1 MNRTTCKVCNRKK
14 LWTYA
19 AVVLACVLVFGA
31 CGNLDSSKTS
41 GDAAQGQKIQIGM
54 SFDSFVIERWQRDR
68 DIFVSAAKELG
79 AEVNVQNAN
88 GDMEQQKKQISY
100 FIDKGMDV
108 IVIICIDSEG
118 LSEQVQKA
126 KEAGIKVIA
135 YDRMIMDSDIDLYIT
150 FDNERVGTMMGQ
162 ALVDNGL
169 AGGKVLMLGGS
180 AVDSNVALVEKGFSK
195 VMEDNQVTILD
206 SMHADGW
213 KAELASAYVYDH
225 MDIVSEADAIMCGN
239 DDLASKVVHAL
250 KEKRLAGEIMVAGQ
264 DADLEACQRI
274 VEGTQVMTVY
284 KPVEKLARKAAE
296 CAVLLA
302 EGKPLPEETV
312 TIENGAYEVPYI
324 GLEPISVDRNNIN
337 DVIIGSGF
345 HLKEDVYLNVPS
357 NMPNG
362 DIKTGK

>member
-1 MNRTTCKVCNRKK
+1 MKK
-14 LWTYA
+14 MWKYA
-19 AVVLACVLVFGA
+19 AVVLVCVLTLGA

-41 GDAAQGQKIQIGM
+41 GDAAQDRKIQIGM
-54 SFDSFVIERWQRDR
+54 SFDSFVIERWQTDR
-68 DIFVSAAKELG
+68 DIFVSTAKELG

-88 GDMEQQKKQISY
+88 GDLEQQKKQINY

-118 LSEQVQKA
+118 LAEQVQKA

-150 FDNERVGTMMGQ
+150 FDNERVGTMMGE

-169 AGGKVLMLGGS
+169 SGGKVLMLGGS
-180 AVDSNVALVEKGFSK
+180 AVDSNVAMVEKGFRK
-195 VMEDNQVTILD
+195 VMEDHQVTILD

-213 KAELASAYVYDH
+213 KAELAAAYVYDH
-225 MDIVSEADAIMCGN
+225 MDVVSEAED
-239 DDLASKVVHAL
+239 
-250 KEKRLAGEIMVAGQ
+250 IMVVGQ

-284 KPVEKLARKAAE
+284 KPVEKLAQKAAE

-302 EGKPLPEETV
+302 EGKELPEETV
-312 TIENGAYEVPYI
+312 TIESGNYQVPYI
-324 GLEPISVDRNNIN
+324 GLEPISVDKTNIN

-345 HLKEDVYLNVPS
+345 HLKEDVYLNVPAE
-357 NMPNG
+357 MP
-362 DIKTGK
+362 